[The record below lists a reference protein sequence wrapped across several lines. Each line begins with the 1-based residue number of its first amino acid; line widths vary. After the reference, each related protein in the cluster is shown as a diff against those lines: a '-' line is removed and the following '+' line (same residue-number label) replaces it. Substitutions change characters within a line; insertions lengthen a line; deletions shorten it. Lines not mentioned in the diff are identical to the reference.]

1 MANFAKTQL
10 LKYGWKEGK
19 GLGKNENGLKE
30 AIKPTLKFDNA
41 GIGYNENNSEHWWE
55 TLYDNAAKN
64 IKVDLH
70 DNEVSLSTINNSN
83 IIDAWT
89 TVSSKKSKKTEQQ
102 KYGNF
107 LKTSTLHNGCLIQD
121 TSMEKEEETAKDSIY
136 IPLTD
141 EQLYKAC
148 GGRTAKPAGHGVMLS
163 GKLARIAQQDRI
175 FLDVNIGGVCQLDAS
190 LVKKNTMTHRGADVE
205 LDTEESEDPEDTQ
218 EMVDDQNTET
228 SEYETK
234 DYIRSKSAR
243 KSHKK
248 RINKFIQQFSI
259 CSLKGKTDSEYNS
272 LHDEELARFKKEKE
286 CKSQLDIKSGKCSKK
301 RKKNRRKRSFE
312 QEVQRN
318 AYNILYKTA
327 SDIQDKLKDTTE
339 DVYLS
344 KSKNSSLQQKMY
356 IYQSKRSPV
365 ISSLNNINDK
375 IEKDISKIMLPTDKE
390 IRNMNIEQQI
400 QEQKTTS
407 WKYFDVGERDFK
419 PPMKKFYSLYYDKLD
434 TSPKISFYKSLSIS
448 STKDQSHINNSDDKL
463 HNKDKK
469 IKKKHQQKRVKKQL
483 EKVINPVNFCTDD
496 LNTVI
501 KKLTTFDLTEE
512 VSANAFKKKLTQTH
526 LTPV

>member
-19 GLGKNENGLKE
+19 GLGKNENGLTE
-30 AIKPTLKFDNA
+30 AIRPTLKFDNA

-55 TLYDNAAKN
+55 ALYDNAAKN
-64 IKVDLH
+64 IKVDSH

-83 IIDAWT
+83 IIDAWN

-121 TSMEKEEETAKDSIY
+121 TSMEKEETAKDSIY

-148 GGRTAKPAGHGVMLS
+148 GGRTAKPTRHGLMLS

-175 FLDVNIGGVCQLDAS
+175 FLDVNIGDVCQLDAS
-190 LVKKNTMTHRGADVE
+190 LVKKNIMTHRKTDVE
-205 LDTEESEDPEDTQ
+205 LDTEESEDPEDFQ
-218 EMVDDQNTET
+218 EMVDDQNTGNET

-234 DYIRSKSAR
+234 DFVIRSKSAR

-272 LHDEELARFKKEKE
+272 LHDEELAKFKKEKD

-301 RKKNRRKRSFE
+301 KKKNRRKRSFE

-344 KSKNSSLQQKMY
+344 KSKKSSLQQKMY
-356 IYQSKRSPV
+356 IYQSQRNPF
-365 ISSLNNINDK
+365 ISSSNNLNDK
-375 IEKDISKIMLPTDKE
+375 AKKDIGKIMLPTDRE
-390 IRNMNIEQQI
+390 IRNMNIEQ

-419 PPMKKFYSLYYDKLD
+419 PPMKKFYSLHYDK
-434 TSPKISFYKSLSIS
+434 SPKISFYKSLSIS
-448 STKDQSHINNSDDKL
+448 STKDQSHINNLDDKL

-469 IKKKHQQKRVKKQL
+469 IKKKMHQQKRIKKQL

>member
-1 MANFAKTQL
+1 M
-10 LKYGWKEGK
+10 
-19 GLGKNENGLKE
+19 
-30 AIKPTLKFDNA
+30 
-41 GIGYNENNSEHWWE
+41 
-55 TLYDNAAKN
+55 
-64 IKVDLH
+64 H

-83 IIDAWT
+83 IIDAWN

-121 TSMEKEEETAKDSIY
+121 TSIEKEEETAKDSIY
-136 IPLTD
+136 IPLSD

-148 GGRTAKPAGHGVMLS
+148 SDRTARHGLTLN

-175 FLDVNIGGVCQLDAS
+175 FLDVNIGGVCQLDTS
-190 LVKKNTMTHRGADVE
+190 LVKKNTMTHRKTDVE
-205 LDTEESEDPEDTQ
+205 LDTEESEDPEDLQ
-218 EMVDDQNTET
+218 EIVDDQNT
-228 SEYETK
+228 SEHETK
-234 DYIRSKSAR
+234 DFVIRSKSAR

-272 LHDEELARFKKEKE
+272 LHDGESARFKKEKE
-286 CKSQLDIKSGKCSKK
+286 CKSQLNIKSGKCSKK
-301 RKKNRRKRSFE
+301 KKKNRRKRSFE
-312 QEVQRN
+312 QEIQRN
-318 AYNILYKTA
+318 AYNILYKT
-327 SDIQDKLKDTTE
+327 SNIRDKLNDTTE

-344 KSKNSSLQQKMY
+344 KSKKSDLQQKMY
-356 IYQSKRSPV
+356 ICQSQRSPFT
-365 ISSLNNINDK
+365 SSSNDLNDK
-375 IEKDISKIMLPTDKE
+375 VEKDIGKIMLPIDKE
-390 IRNMNIEQQI
+390 IRNIQQQI
-400 QEQKTTS
+400 QEQATWTR
-407 WKYFDVGERDFK
+407 WMYFDVGERDFK
-419 PPMKKFYSLYYDKLD
+419 PSMKKFYSLYYDKLD

-469 IKKKHQQKRVKKQL
+469 IKKKAHQQKQVKKQL

-501 KKLTTFDLTEE
+501 KKLTTFDLTEK

>member
-19 GLGKNENGLKE
+19 GLGKNENGLTE
-30 AIKPTLKFDNA
+30 ALRPMLKFDNA
-41 GIGYNENNSEHWWE
+41 GIGYNENSSEHWWE
-55 TLYDNAAKN
+55 ALYDNAAKN
-64 IKVDLH
+64 IKVELH

-83 IIDAWT
+83 IIDAWN

-107 LKTSTLHNGCLIQD
+107 LKTSTLHNGCLIQE
-121 TSMEKEEETAKDSIY
+121 TSIEKEEETAKNSIY
-136 IPLTD
+136 IPLSD

-148 GGRTAKPAGHGVMLS
+148 NGRTAGHDLTLN

-175 FLDVNIGGVCQLDAS
+175 FLDVNIGSVYQLDTS
-190 LVKKNTMTHRGADVE
+190 LVKKNTMTHRKTDVE
-205 LDTEESEDPEDTQ
+205 LDTEESEDPEDLQ
-218 EMVDDQNTET
+218 EIVDDQNT
-228 SEYETK
+228 SEHETK
-234 DYIRSKSAR
+234 DFVIRSKSAR

-248 RINKFIQQFSI
+248 RINKCIQQFSI
-259 CSLKGKTDSEYNS
+259 CSLKGKTDAEDNS
-272 LHDEELARFKKEKE
+272 LHDGESAKFKKEKE
-286 CKSQLDIKSGKCSKK
+286 YKSQLNIKSGKCSKK
-301 RKKNRRKRSFE
+301 KKKNRRKRSFE
-312 QEVQRN
+312 QEIQRN
-318 AYNILYKTA
+318 VHNILYKT
-327 SDIQDKLKDTTE
+327 SDIQDKLKYITE

-344 KSKNSSLQQKMY
+344 KSKKFDLQQKMY
-356 IYQSKRSPV
+356 IQRSPFT
-365 ISSLNNINDK
+365 SSSNDLNDK
-375 IEKDISKIMLPTDKE
+375 VEKDIGKILLSTDKK
-390 IRNMNIEQQI
+390 IRNIQQQI
-400 QEQKTTS
+400 QEQATWTS

-419 PPMKKFYSLYYDKLD
+419 PSMKKFYSLYYDKLD

-469 IKKKHQQKRVKKQL
+469 IKKKAHQQKQVKKQL

-501 KKLTTFDLTEE
+501 KKLTTFDLTEK
-512 VSANAFKKKLTQTH
+512 VSANALKKKLTQTH